1 MSAYERLSLTVSLVL
16 LGLTFFLV
24 IELPTRTFAF
34 SILGSP
40 LSIRLSETWLMAAL
54 LVGLACFGSDAA
66 IRAHPLAYRERHPFV
81 FWILPGLSVLLAA
94 LVLPVA
100 PDKFY
105 WLGGL
110 VLTALFLSLVIVAEY
125 HTVDPMALHYGTAR
139 LVLDISVYAIALA
152 LFTIIYSSK
161 ARSLIS
167 ATTTLAISS
176 LLTLELLRGTRY
188 ELRRIG
194 WYALASGVV
203 MGEAVWAL
211 NYGKM
216 DGLHGGL
223 LLLLIFYLITGLAR
237 QGLLGKLNRR
247 TLIEFGLVAL
257 IGLGLLGGYA
267 P

>member
-1 MSAYERLSLTVSLVL
+1 MSTYERLSLTVSLVL

-40 LSIRLSETWLMAAL
+40 LSIQLSETWLMAAL

-66 IRAHPLAYRERHPFV
+66 MRTHPLAYRQRHPFV

-94 LVLPVA
+94 LVLPLA
-100 PDKFY
+100 PDRLY

-110 VLTALFLSLVIVAEY
+110 LLTALFLSLVIVAEY
-125 HTVDPMALHYGTAR
+125 HTLDPTAPRYGAAR
-139 LVLDISVYAIALA
+139 FILDISVYAIALA

-161 ARSLIS
+161 ARSLVS
-167 ATTTLAISS
+167 ATATLATSS

-194 WYALASGVV
+194 LYASVSGVV
-203 MGEAVWAL
+203 MGQAVWAL

-216 DGLHGGL
+216 DGLRGGL

-237 QGLLGKLNRR
+237 QGLLGRLKRR

-257 IGLGLLGGYA
+257 MGLGLLGSYS

>member
-1 MSAYERLSLTVSLVL
+1 MSFYERLSLTVSLVL
-16 LGLTFFLV
+16 LGLIFFLV
-24 IELPTRTFAF
+24 IELPTRSFSF

-40 LSIRLSETWLMAAL
+40 LSIQLSETWLMAAL
-54 LVGLACFGSDAA
+54 LVGLVCFGSDAA
-66 IRAHPLAYRERHPFV
+66 LRTHPRAYGERHPFV

-94 LVLPVA
+94 LGLPLA
-100 PDKFY
+100 PDRLY

-125 HTVDPMALHYGTAR
+125 HTVDPLAPHYGAAR
-139 LVLDISVYAIALA
+139 LILDISVYAVALA
-152 LFTIIYSSK
+152 LFVIIYSSK

-167 ATTTLAISS
+167 ATITLATSA
-176 LLTLELLRGTRY
+176 LLTLELLHGARY
-188 ELRRIG
+188 KLRKTG
-194 WYALASGVV
+194 LYALVSGVV

-223 LLLLIFYLITGLAR
+223 LLLLIFYLISGLAR
-237 QGLLGKLNRR
+237 QGLLGRLNRR

-257 IGLGLLGGYA
+257 IGLALLVGYT